1 MKIIDVINLSKKY
14 HHNIVLDKVN
24 IYFEKGKCYM
34 LVGSNGSGKSTFIK
48 SLLGL
53 TNYNGEI
60 KQNNI
65 KYGYVPEK
73 IILPLNL
80 TINEFL
86 KEISILKGIE
96 TNLDETINNQLLTW
110 NLYEKKH
117 SLIKTLSKGMMQKVS
132 IIQSLIIDNDVY
144 IFDEVL
150 NGLDQNN
157 QGVFFNCIA
166 ELKRRGKTIIISTHY
181 PKEYLQIVDL
191 VYLVNDRKIKE
202 YDKNNFKIN

>member
-157 QGVFFNCIA
+157 QGVFFDCIA